1 MKKFEKFLEKVK
13 DANPDEFSELIDIL
27 SRYKQLVAKNEE
39 LKLKQKKYADEHDQI
54 STELSL
60 FENQM
65 EMKQTL
71 INNRM
76 SKQQEQLEA
85 VDKEKSQ
92 LLAQRD
98 ESTKLKSKKITETGQ
113 ILMTIDNLYQKC
125 EQMKDI
131 FPSNKNVRLYD
142 KVKDYNNTQLSGE
155 KAAE

>member
-27 SRYKQLVAKNEE
+27 SRHKQLVSKNEE
-39 LKLKQKKYADEHDQI
+39 LKLKQKKYADEHDLI
-54 STELSL
+54 STQLSN
-60 FENQM
+60 FENEM
-65 EMKQTL
+65 EVKQTL

-76 SKQQEQLEA
+76 SKLQEQLEA

-92 LLAQRD
+92 LLALRD

-125 EQMKDI
+125 E
-131 FPSNKNVRLYD
+131 
-142 KVKDYNNTQLSGE
+142 
-155 KAAE
+155 